1 MSNKSQHLL
10 NFGQVWTY
18 LDQFSCIHIS
28 KYCIAGLFLPNL
40 DEFRQGRPI
49 LLYVLKTYLKS
60 SSSKKIFQLEH
71 DFPKHFSF
79 DMFRGIW
86 TSLDEF
92 GRVWTNFVICFK
104 TYLESSSDNG
114 QINSINWN
122 MISRNTL
129 AGCFTTGIDCNV
141 AGNMP
146 GGNSVTML
154 LNFDLK
160 NSKI

>member
-18 LDQFSCIHIS
+18 LDQFCCIHIS

-60 SSSKKIFQLEH
+60 SSSKK
-71 DFPKHFSF
+71 KSF
-79 DMFRGIW
+79 
-86 TSLDEF
+86 
-92 GRVWTNFVICFK
+92 
-104 TYLESSSDNG
+104 
-114 QINSINWN
+114 NWN

-129 AGCFTTGIDCNV
+129 VLTCLEGFGQV
-141 AGNMP
+141 
-146 GGNSVTML
+146 
-154 LNFDLK
+154 
-160 NSKI
+160 